1 MVSVKR
7 WWVALTVVAL
17 LLAGTA
23 AAWMYFV
30 DRSPKNPIRAR
41 QVMAVGL
48 GPVAVSPRGPAHNNR
63 QGIITP
69 AVVQTMER
77 TTQSNH
83 KGAE

>member
-1 MVSVKR
+1 MVNAKR

-30 DRSPKNPIRAR
+30 DHSPKNPIRAR
-41 QVMAVGL
+41 QVMAVGR
-48 GPVAVSPRGPAHNNR
+48 GVASVLPAAAANNNR
-63 QGIITP
+63 QGIKTP
-69 AVVQTMER
+69 AAVQTMER
-77 TTQSNH
+77 SAQSNY